1 MYFWKHKSFTPKL
14 LKYATATCPV
24 LVNDL
29 RDALGAVAL
38 LFSDDVRMVTVRT
51 QNINLDSSLIDAW
64 DLRTNPVKCNYLTI
78 GQAVPLRFSFPLMGP
93 ASSHLYPK

>member
-1 MYFWKHKSFTPKL
+1 M
-14 LKYATATCPV
+14 CPV

-29 RDALGAVAL
+29 PDALGALAPLV
-38 LFSDDVRMVTVRT
+38 SDDGRMVTQRA

-78 GQAVPLRFSFPLMGP
+78 GREIPLRFSFPLMGQ
-93 ASSHLYPK
+93 ASSHLYPM